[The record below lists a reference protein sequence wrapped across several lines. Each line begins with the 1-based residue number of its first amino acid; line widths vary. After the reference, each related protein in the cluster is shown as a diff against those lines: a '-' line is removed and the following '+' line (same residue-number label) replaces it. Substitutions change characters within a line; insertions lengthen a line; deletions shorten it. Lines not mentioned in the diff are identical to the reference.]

1 MSQRPQGRNSQPG
14 PSGRRGGR
22 QGVDSLSGPAEG
34 QERRAPSERPAIALS
49 MYPGLERHALRPQH
63 VDALAEVGDLLDPA
77 AIDGLP
83 SDRADEVL
91 AAADVLLGHW
101 GCSRLDDA
109 FLDRAPRL
117 RMLAYAAGTM
127 RDVVTRATFAR
138 LPRITSGAA
147 ANAVPV
153 AEFTVAAIVWANKGA
168 FLERERLRGVE
179 VPPVDRRHPVGNWA
193 KRIGL
198 VGASHVGRAVV
209 SLLRPYRCEVVVAD
223 PYFDDAGA
231 ERLGVRRVDLDSL
244 FATSDVVSLHA
255 PALPSTER
263 MVGAAELA
271 RMMNGATLINTA
283 RGVLVDHEAL
293 TAELRRG
300 RISAVLD
307 VTDPEPLPSGHPLL
321 ALPNCVVTPHLAGSQ
336 GTELGRL
343 ADLVIEEIRRFAAGL
358 PPLHPVAAD
367 EMARLA

>member
-1 MSQRPQGRNSQPG
+1 
-14 PSGRRGGR
+14 
-22 QGVDSLSGPAEG
+22 V
-34 QERRAPSERPAIALS
+34 SERPAIALS
-49 MYPGLERHALRPQH
+49 MYPGLERHALRPEH
-63 VDALAEVGDLLDPA
+63 LEALAAIGDVLDPV

-83 SDRADEVL
+83 SGRAGEVL

-101 GCSRLDDA
+101 GCSRIDDA

-127 RDVVTRATFAR
+127 RDIVTPATFAR
-138 LPRITSGAA
+138 VHRITSGAA

-153 AEFTVAAIVWANKGA
+153 AEFTVAAIVWANKAA
-168 FLERERLRGVE
+168 FVERERLRGAE
-179 VPPVDRRHPVGNWA
+179 VPPVDRRHPVGNWG

-198 VGASHVGRAVV
+198 VGASHVGRAAV
-209 SLLRPYRCEVVVAD
+209 SLLRPYGFEVVVAD
-223 PYFDDAGA
+223 PYLDDEGA
-231 ERLGVRRVDLDSL
+231 ERLGVRRVDLEAL
-244 FATSDVVSLHA
+244 LATSDVVSLHA

-283 RGVLVDHEAL
+283 RGALVDHEAL
-293 TAELRRG
+293 TAELRTG

-307 VTDPEPLPSGHPLL
+307 VTDPEPLPAGHPLL

-343 ADLVIEEIRRFAAGL
+343 ADLVIEEIRRFAAGQ
-358 PPLHPVAAD
+358 PALHPVEAD
-367 EMARLA
+367 DMERVA

>member
-1 MSQRPQGRNSQPG
+1 MSERPARVTGKQRESERG
-14 PSGRRGGR
+14 P
-22 QGVDSLSGPAEG
+22 SGPAEG
-34 QERRAPSERPAIALS
+34 QERGATSERPAIALS
-49 MYPGLERHALRPQH
+49 MYPGLERHTLRPQH
-63 VDALAEVGDLLDPA
+63 FEALAEIGDVLDRV

-83 SDRADEVL
+83 PDRADEVL

-127 RDVVTRATFAR
+127 RDVVTPATFAR
-138 LPRITSGAA
+138 VQTITSGAA

-179 VPPVDRRHPVGNWA
+179 VPPVDRRHPVGNWG

-209 SLLRPYRCEVVVAD
+209 SLLRAFECEVVVAD
-223 PYFDDAGA
+223 PYLDDEGA
-231 ERLGVRRVDLDSL
+231 ERLGVRRVDLDAL
-244 FATSDVVSLHA
+244 LATSDVVSLHA

-263 MVGAAELA
+263 MVGPAQLA

-283 RGVLVDHEAL
+283 RGALVDHDAL
-293 TAELRRG
+293 TAELRAG

-307 VTDPEPLPSGHPLL
+307 VTDPEPLPTGHPLL
-321 ALPNCVVTPHLAGSQ
+321 SLPNCVVTPHLAGSQ
-336 GTELGRL
+336 GSELGRL
-343 ADLVIEEIRRFAAGL
+343 ADLVIEEIRRFAAGQ
-358 PPLHPVAAD
+358 PPLHPIGTD
-367 EMARLA
+367 DMARVA

>member
-1 MSQRPQGRNSQPG
+1 M
-14 PSGRRGGR
+14 
-22 QGVDSLSGPAEG
+22 
-34 QERRAPSERPAIALS
+34 SERPAIALS

-63 VDALAEVGDLLDPA
+63 IDALTDIGDVLDPT
-77 AIDGLP
+77 AIDGMP

-101 GCSRLDDA
+101 GCSRLDEA

-127 RDVVTRATFAR
+127 RDVVTPATFAR
-138 LPRITSGAA
+138 VPRITSGAA

-168 FLERERLRGVE
+168 FIERERVRGLE
-179 VPPVDRRHPVGNWA
+179 VPPVERRHPVGNWG

-209 SLLRPYRCEVVVAD
+209 SLLRPYQFELVVAD
-223 PYFDDAGA
+223 PYLDDAEA
-231 ERLGVRRVDLDSL
+231 ERLGVRRADLDTL
-244 FATSDVVSLHA
+244 LATSDVVSLHA
-255 PALPSTER
+255 PALPSTEG
-263 MVGAAELA
+263 MIGAAELA

-283 RGVLVDHEAL
+283 RGVLVDHDAL
-293 TAELRRG
+293 TAELRIG

-307 VTDPEPLPSGHPLL
+307 VTDPEPLPAGHPLL

-343 ADLVIEEIRRFAAGL
+343 ADMVIEEVRRFAAGQ

-367 EMARLA
+367 DMERVA